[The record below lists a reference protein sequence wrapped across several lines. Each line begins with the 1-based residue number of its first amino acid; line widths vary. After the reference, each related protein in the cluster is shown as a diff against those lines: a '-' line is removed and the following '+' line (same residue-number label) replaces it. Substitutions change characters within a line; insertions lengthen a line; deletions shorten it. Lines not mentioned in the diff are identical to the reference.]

1 MTKSYFLLK
10 ISPKKF
16 PFLDFFRFL
25 SAILGSPVWLG
36 QMVLTDFKTIPGT
49 DKGNSNLKAADNN
62 ISFVKSLKSAKTYI
76 PWMSEISKI

>member
-1 MTKSYFLLK
+1 MAEEYFMIKSYFLLK

-25 SAILGSPVWLG
+25 NAILGSPVWLG

-62 ISFVKSLKSAKTYI
+62 IFICQVF
-76 PWMSEISKI
+76 EIS